1 MKRRSTITIG
11 LVAALAFI
19 AMAVWVQ
26 GSSPKGEVLEYK
38 VVSIESKGWVV
49 TAEETATG
57 NVVKFRLPP
66 AVFKGKTF
74 DANLETL
81 KAGQRFSVRGPRN
94 ARLSQLIMERPLAK
108 GLQKKRMMRAKLR
121 ASLSKPLAWEILHVD
136 ARLWIVTA
144 RNRKSHR
151 TIKFKVQPE
160 SFTGFLFRANLRN
173 IRKGEGFSIVTPNNQ
188 PMNNNCTLLESSK

>member
-1 MKRRSTITIG
+1 MRRRSTITVG
-11 LVAALAFI
+11 LVATLAFAAI
-19 AMAVWVQ
+19 AVWLQ

-94 ARLSQLIMERPLAK
+94 AQLSQLIMERPLAK
-108 GLQKKRMMRAKLR
+108 GPQKGGGMRARLGG
-121 ASLSKPLAWEILHVD
+121 SLSRPLAWEILHVD
-136 ARLWIVTA
+136 ARKWIVTA
-144 RNRKSHR
+144 RNRKTHK

-160 SFTGFLFRANLRN
+160 SFTGFSFRANLRG